1 MVAMADLPAPTSRVR
16 SGRWLGGVCAGLA
29 ARWDLPVSRLRG
41 AFVLAALFAGLGVV
55 VYAACWLILPTEGEN
70 GAAAGQR
77 GIVLLAQACGT
88 LLGLGTLGVLGA
100 VATIFGFGWI
110 VVALAGAVLVGTLA
124 GWARLGPAWALLPI
138 GALVL
143 PSVALAV
150 GGVRIEPS
158 TTSVVLTP
166 RALSDLPPEG
176 LRSGLGTLEVDLRHT
191 QLPSSGTIAL
201 QIDAGVRRTL
211 VALPHDRC
219 VHVEVLR
226 ESVPLALRAGSALLG
241 RTNPSTPEAI
251 IFGDWPYGSQKSG
264 TYSKRTGPTL
274 RLEFASAGG
283 ELVVRDYPDDVD
295 PGSNPDWPG
304 YQVWLEE
311 RPDTTGTPKK
321 AARLLVD
328 EWRERRKI
336 QLRSQKRI
344 DRLMG
349 GPCVVKKETER

>member
-16 SGRWLGGVCAGLA
+16 HGRWLGGVCAGLA

-41 AFVLAALFAGLGVV
+41 AFVLAALFAGLGVL
-55 VYAACWLILPTEGEN
+55 VYAACWLILPAEGEN

-88 LLGLGTLGVLGA
+88 LIGLGTLGVLGA
-100 VATIFGFGWI
+100 VATVFGFGWI
-110 VVALAGAVLVGTLA
+110 VVALAAAVLVGTLA

-158 TTSVVLTP
+158 TTPVVLAP
-166 RALSDLPPEG
+166 RVLADLPQSE
-176 LRSGLGTLEVDLRHT
+176 LRSGIGTLQVDLRHT
-191 QLPSSGTIAL
+191 DLPSSGTIPL
-201 QIDAGVRRTL
+201 RIDAGVRRTL

-219 VHVEVLR
+219 VNVVVQRHDL
-226 ESVPLALRAGSALLG
+226 PAALRLGAALLG
-241 RTNPSTPEAI
+241 DSFVGFPAAT
-251 IFGDWPYGSQKSG
+251 IFGERRPDTRVIESPRRENS
-264 TYSKRTGPTL
+264 PTL
-274 RLEFASAGG
+274 LVDFTSAGG

-295 PGSNPDWPG
+295 PNSNPDWPG
-304 YQVWLEE
+304 YPVFLEE

-321 AARLLVD
+321 AAAYLLR
-328 EWRERRKI
+328 EWRERRKL
-336 QLRSQKRI
+336 QLRSKKRI
-344 DRLMG
+344 NRLMP
-349 GPCVVKKETER
+349 GPCAAVEAK